1 MAAPE
6 LADTLVQD
14 EEVCP
19 ICLVAIDKEDVQHL
33 PCAHKFHLE
42 CLETY
47 ADTKGE
53 HWADMKCVKCKTIP
67 SDVVSADHQDGQ
79 SDVVS

>member
-1 MAAPE
+1 MPAPE

-42 CLETY
+42 RLET
-47 ADTKGE
+47 
-53 HWADMKCVKCKTIP
+53 
-67 SDVVSADHQDGQ
+67 
-79 SDVVS
+79 